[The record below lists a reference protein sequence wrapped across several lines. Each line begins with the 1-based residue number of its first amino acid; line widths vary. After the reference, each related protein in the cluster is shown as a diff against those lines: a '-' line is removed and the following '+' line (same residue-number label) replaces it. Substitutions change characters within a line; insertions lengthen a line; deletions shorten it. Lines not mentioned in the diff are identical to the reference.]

1 VKKSIWIVFVIVSG
15 FMGFLLGYS
24 VSSYTGIHKGGDF
37 SMESAGYGEE
47 ESGGSSDEADT
58 EPAPDNNDALDY
70 YDNMSQEDQK

>member
-1 VKKSIWIVFVIVSG
+1 MKKSIWIVFVIVSG

-47 ESGGSSDEADT
+47 EPGGSSDEAGVDST
-58 EPAPDNNDALDY
+58 PDNDALDY